1 MSRTS
6 SLCSASFMDN
16 TSCKR
21 ISNSPQ
27 RAYCYQAYSNMLV
40 EGRAMSVPAWL
51 QDICMTAKIQDKNS
65 EASYFSDSFTRCNR
79 LMQHVWWKA
88 SWMTGKIST
97 RNINI
102 SFEDAACNWFHPIPW
117 NILLQSS
124 CEWQRTDQRAS
135 CAFCA
140 WRLSI
145 SARTMTVSQWPK
157 V

>member
-6 SLCSASFMDN
+6 SLYSVSFMVN

-27 RAYCYQAYSNMLV
+27 RAYCCQAYSNMFV
-40 EGRAMSVPAWL
+40 EGRAMSAPDWL
-51 QDICMTAKIQDKNS
+51 QDICMTTKIQDKNS
-65 EASYFSDSFTRCNR
+65 EASYFSNSFTRCNR
-79 LMQHVWWKA
+79 LMQHVWRQA

-102 SFEDAACNWFHPIPW
+102 RFEDAACNWFHPIPW

-124 CEWQRTDQRAS
+124 SQWQITDQRVS
-135 CAFCA
+135 CASCA

-145 SARTMTVSQWPK
+145 SAKFCLALCDR
-157 V
+157 